1 MRCWIGVAGVVTAI
15 SHGAVAAIAA
25 RDGDLALGQGQHSLT
40 QQLRLTAKARYCS
53 RDFARRCGRAST
65 IRRKSQMGTLRGEEI
80 IAHCFQQ
87 EGVDTIFFMMGGPTS
102 GTAEACLKL
111 GMQGIY
117 VRHEQ
122 AAAMMAHAYSRVTGK
137 PGICIAPMGPGVA
150 NLVTGLANAQADASP
165 VIAIGGSAPMR
176 GWTLDTFQEMDQVP
190 MMRPIVKSAYRVDL
204 GYRIP
209 EYIAIA
215 FREALDGKRGPVYL
229 DLPGDILGGKVEEDK
244 INWVKGNYR
253 TEARPAGDPALV
265 RKAIDLLAEARKPL
279 ILTGSGVL
287 WSRAEDELRAFVE
300 ATGIPFFTTPQGR
313 GVVAEDHPR
322 SFPGARSTAFRE
334 ADTVLVIGARAN
346 SMLSFLRPP
355 RFSPDARFINVNLD
369 GREIGHNR
377 AAEIGIIGDAKLV
390 LQQLMSEAKGR
401 FNPRE
406 ETPWVSQLSAK
417 HRSNL
422 ERSSPLLHS
431 DKVPIH
437 PLRLCNEVKNTISRD
452 TILVVDGHEILNFAR
467 QSIPIY
473 QARYSL
479 NAGPHGCM
487 GVGIPFGIGAKAAA
501 PNKPVVVLS
510 GDGAFGWNGMEMDSA
525 IRHKLNIVVVVS
537 NNAGFTSRKTGGN
550 VGRELGYQRYD
561 KMVEALGGYGEFVEK
576 PEEIR
581 PAIERAMKSGKPAL
595 VNVCTDPEAQATT
608 DMGFAGY

>member
-1 MRCWIGVAGVVTAI
+1 
-15 SHGAVAAIAA
+15 
-25 RDGDLALGQGQHSLT
+25 
-40 QQLRLTAKARYCS
+40 
-53 RDFARRCGRAST
+53 
-65 IRRKSQMGTLRGEEI
+65 MGTLRGEEI
-80 IAHCFQQ
+80 IARCFQQ

-102 GTAEACLKL
+102 GTAAACLEL

-190 MMRPIVKSAYRVDL
+190 MMRPIVKSAYRIDL

-209 EYIAIA
+209 EYISIA

-229 DLPGDILGGKVEEDK
+229 DLPGDILAGKVEEDR
-244 INWVKGNYR
+244 INWVNGNYR

-265 RKAIDLLAEARKPL
+265 RKAIDMLAEARKPL

-287 WSRAEDELRAFVE
+287 WSRAEDDLRTFVE

-322 SFPGARSTAFRE
+322 SFPGARSTAFHE
-334 ADTVLVIGARAN
+334 ADVVLVIGARAN
-346 SMLSFLRPP
+346 SMLSFLRAP
-355 RFSPDARFINVNLD
+355 RFSPDAKFINVNLD

-390 LQQLMSEAKGR
+390 LQQLTSEAKGH

-406 ETPWVSQLSAK
+406 ETPWVSQLAAK

-437 PLRLCNEVKNTISRD
+437 PLRLCNEVKDIISRD

-473 QARYSL
+473 QPRYSL

-487 GVGIPFGIGAKAAA
+487 GVGIPFGIGAQAAA
-501 PNKPVVVLS
+501 PDKQVVVLS

-576 PEEIR
+576 PDEIR
-581 PAIERAMKSGKPAL
+581 PAIERAMKSGKPSL

-608 DMGFAGY
+608 DMGFSGY

>member
-1 MRCWIGVAGVVTAI
+1 MA
-15 SHGAVAAIAA
+15 
-25 RDGDLALGQGQHSLT
+25 
-40 QQLRLTAKARYCS
+40 
-53 RDFARRCGRAST
+53 
-65 IRRKSQMGTLRGEEI
+65 TLRGEEI
-80 IAHCFQQ
+80 IARCFQQ
-87 EGVDTIFFMMGGPTS
+87 EGVDTIFFMMGGPTG
-102 GTAEACLKL
+102 GTAGACLDL

-176 GWTLDTFQEMDQVP
+176 GWTLDTFQEMDQIP

-209 EYIAIA
+209 EYISIA

-229 DLPGDILGGKVEEDK
+229 DLPGDILSGKVDEER
-244 INWVKGNYR
+244 INWVKGPYR
-253 TEARPAGDPALV
+253 TGARPAGDPALIRQAV
-265 RKAIDLLAEARKPL
+265 DLLAEARKPL

-287 WSRAEDELRAFVE
+287 WSRAEEDLQTFVE

-322 SFPGARSTAFRE
+322 SFPGARSTAFHE

-346 SMLSFLRPP
+346 SMLSFLRAP
-355 RFSPDARFINVNLD
+355 RFSPDAKFINVNVD

-377 AAEIGIIGDAKLV
+377 AADIGIVGDAKLV
-390 LQQLMSEAKGR
+390 LQQLTSESKGR

-406 ETPWVSQLSAK
+406 ETQWVSQLSAK

-473 QARYSL
+473 QPRFSL

-487 GVGIPFGIGAKAAA
+487 GVGIPFGVGAQVAA
-501 PNKPVVVLS
+501 PDKQVVVLS
-510 GDGAFGWNGMEMDSA
+510 GDGAFGWNGMEMDTA

-537 NNAGFTSRKTGGN
+537 NNAGFTSRKTGGS

-608 DMGFAGY
+608 DMGFSGY

>member
-1 MRCWIGVAGVVTAI
+1 MA
-15 SHGAVAAIAA
+15 
-25 RDGDLALGQGQHSLT
+25 
-40 QQLRLTAKARYCS
+40 
-53 RDFARRCGRAST
+53 
-65 IRRKSQMGTLRGEEI
+65 TLRGEEI
-80 IAHCFQQ
+80 IARCFQQ
-87 EGVDTIFFMMGGPTS
+87 EGVDTIFFMMGGPTG
-102 GTAEACLKL
+102 GTAAACLDL

-190 MMRPIVKSAYRVDL
+190 MMRPIVKSAYRIDL

-209 EYIAIA
+209 EYISIA

-229 DLPGDILGGKVEEDK
+229 DLPGDILAGKIEEDK

-253 TEARPAGDPALV
+253 TEARPAGDPALI
-265 RKAIDLLAEARKPL
+265 RKAVDLLAEARQPL

-287 WSRAEDELRAFVE
+287 WSRAEDDLRTFVE

-313 GVVAEDHPR
+313 GVVAEDHPK

-390 LQQLMSEAKGR
+390 LQQLTSEAKGR
-401 FNPRE
+401 FDPRE

-437 PLRLCNEVKNTISRD
+437 PLRLCNEVKDTISRD

-487 GVGIPFGIGAKAAA
+487 GVGIPFGIGAQAAA
-501 PNKPVVVLS
+501 PDKPVVVLS
-510 GDGAFGWNGMEMDSA
+510 GDGAFGWNGMEMDTA

-537 NNAGFTSRKTGGN
+537 NNAGFTSRKTGGT

-561 KMVEALGGYGEFVEK
+561 KMVEALGGYGEFIEK
-576 PEEIR
+576 PDEIR

-608 DMGFAGY
+608 DMGFSGY